1 MAPAARAAP
10 SRTPPPRSSRLRGVK
25 PWQKPSLDWLLVLVP
40 VAIVLELVG
49 GPDMAIFL
57 TSAAAILPLAGLIG
71 RSTEQLALHTG
82 PRIGGLI
89 NATFGNVTE
98 LIIAVFLI
106 LDDRIEIV
114 KASLTGSILGN
125 LLLVLGLSFL
135 LGGLRHE
142 QQHYNA
148 DAASVHSTSLVLAV
162 TGLLMPALF
171 ALGSDGENVL
181 EREVV
186 SGIVAAVLIA
196 LYVAALVFTL
206 VTHEHL
212 FRTPDEGEE
221 PAWSRRRAIGML
233 LLATSLV
240 ALMAEF
246 LVGSLEPAL
255 ETIGLSEFFVG
266 LILIPII
273 GNAAEHSSAILFAL
287 RNKVDVTLEIAI
299 GSSTQIALFVA
310 PALVFISL
318 AVGHPMDF
326 VFSTFE
332 VAAVAL
338 STVLVFMISS
348 DGRSNWLEGAQLTG
362 AYVIMA
368 ISFFFVDHL

>member
-1 MAPAARAAP
+1 MAK
-10 SRTPPPRSSRLRGVK
+10 LRGVK

-40 VAIVLELVG
+40 VAIVLEVAG
-49 GPDMAIFL
+49 GPDLAIFL

-98 LIIAVFLI
+98 LIIAIFLI
-106 LDDRIEIV
+106 LDDRIDIV

-171 ALGSDGENVL
+171 ALGSNGENVL

-212 FRTPDEGEE
+212 FHVPEEGEQ
-221 PAWSRRRAIGML
+221 PSWSRRKAIGAL
-233 LLATSLV
+233 LVATGLV
-240 ALMAEF
+240 ALMSEF
-246 LVGSLEPAL
+246 LVGSLEVAL
-255 ETIGLSEFFVG
+255 EDIGISEFFVG

-273 GNAAEHSSAILFAL
+273 GNAAEHSSAVLFAI

-368 ISFFFVDHL
+368 ISFFFVEHL

>member
-1 MAPAARAAP
+1 M
-10 SRTPPPRSSRLRGVK
+10 K

-40 VAIVLELVG
+40 VAIVLEVTG
-49 GPDMAIFL
+49 GPDLAIFL

-98 LIIAVFLI
+98 LIVAIFLI

-142 QQHYNA
+142 QQHYSA

-171 ALGSDGENVL
+171 ALGSNGENVL

-212 FRTPDEGEE
+212 FRTPEAGEE
-221 PAWSRRRAIGML
+221 PSWPRRKAIGVL
-233 LLATSLV
+233 LLATAFV
-240 ALMAEF
+240 ALMSEF
-246 LVGSLEPAL
+246 LVGSLELAL
-255 ETIGLSEFFVG
+255 EDIGISEFFVG

-273 GNAAEHSSAILFAL
+273 GNAAEHSSAVLFAI

-368 ISFFFVDHL
+368 ISFFFVEHL